1 MKAYI
6 IGLALCFVFMIFT
19 TYQSEYNLHQEQA
32 FNLKFVAEEAAAGAA
47 QYILL
52 DQYTNGYLVFN
63 KIESIKAIEYILH
76 KNLKLSLE
84 LFPGTN
90 SYFTQQIQYDIRFFD
105 DSNTNF
111 PYLYEDLINRFTL
124 TISNPTVV
132 IIVNAGKSRYK
143 LIDNPPDVISIA
155 AHEWKGR

>member
-1 MKAYI
+1 
-6 IGLALCFVFMIFT
+6 
-19 TYQSEYNLHQEQA
+19 
-32 FNLKFVAEEAAAGAA
+32 
-47 QYILL
+47 
-52 DQYTNGYLVFN
+52 
-63 KIESIKAIEYILH
+63 LH